1 MMNNTDIKI
10 KKEPIIYN
18 ILITI
23 TLFILCILFNFNYLP
38 KISYA
43 NGFDYISNSSYNN
56 TATIKTESEYYYNQI
71 DNNFSYYQLN
81 NNILN
86 LSNYRIG
93 NINTNGIWTTLSGTI
108 NYNNDNGSFSYSNSN
123 WKGPGFNMYMQSG
136 YTYILTINITGGSDY
151 AFMGFYRQDS
161 NNTNKYHNIVTDW
174 GNKYIFNCTITA
186 NYLWLFEHNGTS
198 NSTISYNNAQV
209 IKYLTSDNNKNDD
222 FRKYTG
228 LNNYN
233 NVNFYGRLYDIEPNT
248 QYTLFT
254 GSSGNNSNSLANVYL
269 SKNCSSANLNSC
281 SFNTEISNITYNSN
295 NGSYT
300 FTTPNYND
308 SKGVYYLISDKANNG
323 SFPTITGNMT
333 LYKGKLNNSKSY
345 YQQKEKNY
353 YIKTTIENIQKNT
366 TNNYLF
372 SGRSIYNVTN
382 NVALIKFELTR
393 YNMNGISTTYNYNL
407 LTNESVTSNGYYTF
421 NIPNLFDLNIN
432 EKGNISGSIPSIKFN
447 NTEDY
452 SSSVLQVRKPMLYA
466 TWTLNSQY
474 LGNAIGLVGE
484 SLFKGFYNSYGMQG
498 NLYNDDLVLTSNFE
512 FKNRYFN
519 WNQFTTNMI
528 VEGENSNQFGFFVAS
543 IGVKN
548 TLTDNGQITPPN
560 SSGFG
565 NSNYEIYNTCE
576 GNIFEDFGC
585 YVSNAVTWTIF
596 NIPIIGP
603 IIGFISNLV
612 TLMYNLVTAL
622 TWYQNLGIL
631 FGIFI
636 LIMFLKILSI
646 LWKGKDE

>member
-10 KKEPIIYN
+10 KKEPIIYC
-18 ILITI
+18 IIIFIIALITSFYFTI
-23 TLFILCILFNFNYLP
+23 NV
-38 KISYA
+38 KA
-43 NGFDYISNSSYNN
+43 NGFDYISNNSYNN

-71 DNNFSYYQLN
+71 DNEFSYYQININLMNLVLQGQSLN
-81 NNILN
+81 TANGGTQANSNYYTSDYIPVTPNTIYNLSGKPSGGRDICFYGSNKNFITYTSLLEGNLRIPNNIYYARFN
-86 LSNYRIG
+86 VQ
-93 NINTNGIWTTLSGTI
+93 INDINSVMLVRGTTTPTE
-108 NYNNDNGSFSYSNSN
+108 YF
-123 WKGPGFNMYMQSG
+123 
-136 YTYILTINITGGSDY
+136 
-151 AFMGFYRQDS
+151 
-161 NNTNKYHNIVTDW
+161 
-174 GNKYIFNCTITA
+174 
-186 NYLWLFEHNGTS
+186 
-198 NSTISYNNAQV
+198 
-209 IKYLTSDNNKNDD
+209 
-222 FRKYTG
+222 KYTG
-228 LNNYN
+228 LNNGY

-269 SKNCSSANLNSC
+269 SKNCSSANLSSC

-308 SKGVYYLISDKANNG
+308 SKGVYYLVSDKANNG
-323 SFPTITGNMT
+323 SFPTITSNMA
-333 LYKGKLNNSKSY
+333 LYKGNLTNSKSY

-372 SGRSIYNVTN
+372 SGRSIYNQTT

-393 YNMNGISTTYNYNL
+393 YNMNGLSTTYNYNL
-407 LTNESVTSNGYYTF
+407 LTNESVTSSGYYTF

-466 TWTLNSQY
+466 TWILNSQY

-519 WNQFTTNMI
+519 WNQFTSNMI
-528 VEGENSNQFGFFVAS
+528 VEGENTNQFGFFVAS

-565 NSNYEIYNTCE
+565 NSNYEVYNTCE

-585 YVSNAVTWTIF
+585 YVSNAFTWTIF

-603 IIGFISNLV
+603 IIGFITNLV

>member
-1 MMNNTDIKI
+1 MMINTDIKI

-18 ILITI
+18 IFISI
-23 TLFILCILFNFNYLP
+23 ALFILCILFDLNYLP
-38 KISYA
+38 NISYA
-43 NGFDYISNSSYNN
+43 NGFDYMSNSSYNN
-56 TATIKTESEYYYNQI
+56 TATIKTETEYYYNQI
-71 DNNFSYYQLN
+71 DNEFSYYQLN
-81 NNILN
+81 DNGFVPSLLTQGNINSDGSFNPGSPRAVTPYLPVRSNVINLKLFSLSGTNYNYLRIGIHGYNNTAHLTDSGWIYYNNNLNYNYQYNIPNNVNNIRVIFSFGTKKDFGTNDGEISSINLNN
-86 LSNYRIG
+86 LSNLKFMI
-93 NINTNGIWTTLSGTI
+93 TSQE
-108 NYNNDNGSFSYSNSN
+108 SNS
-123 WKGPGFNMYMQSG
+123 
-136 YTYILTINITGGSDY
+136 
-151 AFMGFYRQDS
+151 FY
-161 NNTNKYHNIVTDW
+161 V
-174 GNKYIFNCTITA
+174 G
-186 NYLWLFEHNGTS
+186 
-198 NSTISYNNAQV
+198 
-209 IKYLTSDNNKNDD
+209 
-222 FRKYTG
+222 TG
-228 LNNYN
+228 LNNYYN
-233 NVNFYGRLYDIEPNT
+233 INFYGRLYDIEPNT
-248 QYTLFT
+248 KYTLFT
-254 GSSGNNSNSLANVYL
+254 GSSGNNNSSLSNVYL
-269 SKNCSSANLNSC
+269 SKNCSNANLNSC

-300 FTTPNYND
+300 FTTPNYSD
-308 SKGVYYLISDKANNG
+308 SKGVYYLVSDKANNS
-323 SFPTITGNMT
+323 SFPTITGNMA
-333 LYKGKLNNSKSY
+333 LYKGNLNNSKSY

-366 TNNYLF
+366 SNNYSF
-372 SGRSIYNVTN
+372 NGRSIYNTTS

-393 YNMNGISTTYNYNL
+393 YDMSGISTVYNYNL
-407 LTNESVTSNGYYTF
+407 LTNESSTSSGYYTF

-432 EKGNISGSIPSIKFN
+432 EKGNISGSIPSIRFT

-452 SSSVLQVRKPMLYA
+452 SSSVLQTRKPMLYA

-519 WNQFTTNMI
+519 WNQFTSNMI

-560 SSGFG
+560 SNGFG
-565 NSNYEIYNTCE
+565 NSNYEVYNTCD

-603 IIGFISNLV
+603 IIGFITNLV

-622 TWYQNLGIL
+622 KWYENLGIL
-631 FGIFI
+631 FSIFI

>member
-1 MMNNTDIKI
+1 MMNNIDIKI

-23 TLFILCILFNFNYLP
+23 TLFILCILFNYNYLP

-56 TATIKTESEYYYNQI
+56 TSTIKTETEYYYNQI
-71 DNNFSYYQLN
+71 DNEFSYYQLN
-81 NNILN
+81 NNLLN
-86 LSNYRIG
+86 EETLSLTRNMNYNQSFNKNGLSYVFTRTGTYSYANYTFLTNLQVNTTYTITFKMTTTNSSIVNRFCLTNVSNSVDTCSYG
-93 NINTNGIWTTLSGTI
+93 NITEW
-108 NYNNDNGSFSYSNSN
+108 
-123 WKGPGFNMYMQSG
+123 
-136 YTYILTINITGGSDY
+136 
-151 AFMGFYRQDS
+151 
-161 NNTNKYHNIVTDW
+161 
-174 GNKYIFNCTITA
+174 
-186 NYLWLFEHNGTS
+186 
-198 NSTISYNNAQV
+198 NSTPKLTFTPTQSTIYLIVYLDFANSSSQVTTTMSEIMLVKGNQSSSYA
-209 IKYLTSDNNKNDD
+209 
-222 FRKYTG
+222 KYTG
-228 LNNYN
+228 LNNYY

-308 SKGVYYLISDKANNG
+308 SKGVYYLVSDKANNS
-323 SFPTITGNMT
+323 SFPNITGNMK
-333 LYKGKLNNSKSY
+333 LYKGKLINSKSY
-345 YQQKEKNY
+345 YQQREKNY

-372 SGRSIYNVTN
+372 SGRSIYNVTT

-393 YNMNGISTTYNYNL
+393 YNISGVSTTYNYNL
-407 LTNESVTSNGYYTF
+407 LTNESVTSSGYYTF

-452 SSSVLQVRKPMLYA
+452 SNNVLQLRKPMLYT

-519 WNQFTTNMI
+519 WNQFTSNMI